1 MFFIFNLMALR
12 IALLLFL
19 ASHLS
24 VSVTSRSFTIE
35 NKCDFTIWPATYNYQ
50 GSVDTPGFILEKGE
64 KRTINTTS
72 SWKGYLWGR
81 TLCSRDSSAG
91 YFSCITGDCDSGTI
105 ECSKEAVPPATLAEF
120 NLVSDGG
127 NDYYDVSVINGYN
140 LPVLVTPENGLCKS
154 IGCDIDIKKTCPTEL
169 WMPDIRSND
178 PYACRTSCQKNQTR
192 ELCCVGHYQEVGI
205 PPQECKRTIYSETF
219 NRTCPGAYSYAYDS
233 NSSTFTCPY
242 SSNFVIQFCP
252 GPNRTTIP
260 KTGAGEKGKSLLK
273 LILIIGGSS
282 VFAMII
288 IIAIVIKAKA
298 NDRRKSDW
306 DGKNIEAVVMLKRF
320 SYVQVKKMTK
330 SFADVLGRGGFGT
343 VYKGKLPDSSRDVA
357 VKILKESNENGED
370 FINEVASMSRTSH
383 VNIVSLLGFC
393 YEGSKKAII
402 YEFMPNG
409 SLDKFISEKMSEKM
423 EWKTLYNIAVGVSR
437 GLEYL
442 HNRCVTRIVHFD
454 IKPQNIL
461 MDGES
466 CPKISDFGLAKLCK
480 NNESIMS
487 MLDTRGTAGYIAPE
501 VFSKN
506 FGGVSHKS
514 DVYSYGMVVLE
525 MIGARDKEKAQNF
538 ESNNKSSM
546 YFPDWIYKD
555 VEKGEI
561 MSFFE
566 DQITE
571 EEDET
576 LVKKMVLVGLWCIQ
590 TNPFDRPSM
599 NKVVEMLEGS
609 LEALMIPPKPLLSIP
624 AITAQRSAG
633 EVQDTSSFSKPSQDT
648 SLYSEEALQEITEEY
663 YLRSS

>member
-1 MFFIFNLMALR
+1 MQ
-12 IALLLFL
+12 
-19 ASHLS
+19 
-24 VSVTSRSFTIE
+24 VT
-35 NKCDFTIWPATYNYQ
+35 CC
-50 GSVDTPGFILEKGE
+50 GS
-64 KRTINTTS
+64 N
-72 SWKGYLWGR
+72 
-81 TLCSRDSSAG
+81 
-91 YFSCITGDCDSGTI
+91 
-105 ECSKEAVPPATLAEF
+105 
-120 NLVSDGG
+120 
-127 NDYYDVSVINGYN
+127 
-140 LPVLVTPENGLCKS
+140 
-154 IGCDIDIKKTCPTEL
+154 
-169 WMPDIRSND
+169 
-178 PYACRTSCQKNQTR
+178 
-192 ELCCVGHYQEVGI
+192 
-205 PPQECKRTIYSETF
+205 
-219 NRTCPGAYSYAYDS
+219 NR
-233 NSSTFTCPY
+233 
-242 SSNFVIQFCP
+242 
-252 GPNRTTIP
+252 IP
-260 KTGAGEKGKSLLK
+260 KTGAGEK
-273 LILIIGGSS
+273 GGSS

-409 SLDKFISEKMSEKM
+409 SLDKFISDKMSEKM

-525 MIGARDKEKAQNF
+525 MIGARDKEKAQKSG
-538 ESNNKSSM
+538 SNNKSM
-546 YFPDWIYKD
+546 YFPDWIYKG

-566 DQITE
+566 EQITE
-571 EEDET
+571 EDDEI
-576 LVKKMVLVGLWCIQ
+576 LVRKMVLVGLWCIQ

-599 NKVVEMLEGS
+599 SKVVEMLEGS
-609 LEALMIPPKPLLSIP
+609 PEALRIPPKPLLSIP
-624 AITAQRSAG
+624 AITVQGSAG
-633 EVQDTSSFSKPSQDT
+633 EVQDTSSQDI
-648 SLYSEEALQEITEEY
+648 SLYSEEAVQEITEEHS
-663 YLRSS
+663 LRSS

>member
-1 MFFIFNLMALR
+1 M
-12 IALLLFL
+12 
-19 ASHLS
+19 
-24 VSVTSRSFTIE
+24 
-35 NKCDFTIWPATYNYQ
+35 K
-50 GSVDTPGFILEKGE
+50 
-64 KRTINTTS
+64 
-72 SWKGYLWGR
+72 
-81 TLCSRDSSAG
+81 
-91 YFSCITGDCDSGTI
+91 
-105 ECSKEAVPPATLAEF
+105 
-120 NLVSDGG
+120 
-127 NDYYDVSVINGYN
+127 
-140 LPVLVTPENGLCKS
+140 KS
-154 IGCDIDIKKTCPTEL
+154 IWFWSL
-169 WMPDIRSND
+169 
-178 PYACRTSCQKNQTR
+178 
-192 ELCCVGHYQEVGI
+192 
-205 PPQECKRTIYSETF
+205 
-219 NRTCPGAYSYAYDS
+219 
-233 NSSTFTCPY
+233 
-242 SSNFVIQFCP
+242 VIQFCP
-252 GPNRTTIP
+252 GPTTTTSNNRSSTAEPPLAPSVSPSTK
-260 KTGAGEKGKSLLK
+260 KTLAGEK
-273 LILIIGGSS
+273 GGSS

-288 IIAIVIKAKA
+288 IIATVIKVRA
-298 NDRRKSDW
+298 NNRRKSDL

-320 SYVQVKKMTK
+320 SYAQVKKMTK

-343 VYKGKLPDSSRDVA
+343 VYKGKLPDGSRDVA

-461 MDGES
+461 MDGDS

-487 MLDTRGTAGYIAPE
+487 MLDARGTAGYIAPE

-525 MIGARDKEKAQNF
+525 MIGARDKEKAQKSG
-538 ESNNKSSM
+538 SNNRSM

-571 EEDET
+571 EDDEI
-576 LVKKMVLVGLWCIQ
+576 LVRKMVLVGLWCIQ

-599 NKVVEMLEGS
+599 SKVVEMLEGS
-609 LEALMIPPKPLLSIP
+609 PEALLIPPKPLLSIP
-624 AITAQRSAG
+624 AITVQRSAG

-648 SLYSEEALQEITEEY
+648 SLYSEDAVQEITEECS
-663 YLRSS
+663 LRSP

>member
-1 MFFIFNLMALR
+1 MALR

-50 GSVDTPGFILEKGE
+50 GSVDTTGFILEKGE

-252 GPNRTTIP
+252 GPNRTTNNRIP

>member
-1 MFFIFNLMALR
+1 MTFLIQFFAH
-12 IALLLFL
+12 LF
-19 ASHLS
+19 
-24 VSVTSRSFTIE
+24 I
-35 NKCDFTIWPATYNYQ
+35 
-50 GSVDTPGFILEKGE
+50 
-64 KRTINTTS
+64 
-72 SWKGYLWGR
+72 
-81 TLCSRDSSAG
+81 
-91 YFSCITGDCDSGTI
+91 CIYHI
-105 ECSKEAVPPATLAEF
+105 
-120 NLVSDGG
+120 
-127 NDYYDVSVINGYN
+127 
-140 LPVLVTPENGLCKS
+140 
-154 IGCDIDIKKTCPTEL
+154 
-169 WMPDIRSND
+169 
-178 PYACRTSCQKNQTR
+178 
-192 ELCCVGHYQEVGI
+192 
-205 PPQECKRTIYSETF
+205 TF
-219 NRTCPGAYSYAYDS
+219 YAYSL
-233 NSSTFTCPY
+233 
-242 SSNFVIQFCP
+242 V
-252 GPNRTTIP
+252 
-260 KTGAGEKGKSLLK
+260 
-273 LILIIGGSS
+273 GGSS
-282 VFAMII
+282 VFTMII
-288 IIAIVIKAKA
+288 IIVIVIKVRV
-298 NDRRKSDW
+298 NNRRKSDL
-306 DGKNIEAVVMLKRF
+306 DGKNIQAVVMLKRF
-320 SYVQVKKMTK
+320 SYAQVKKMTK

-343 VYKGKLPDSSRDVA
+343 VYKGKLPDGSRDVA

-461 MDGES
+461 MDGDS

-576 LVKKMVLVGLWCIQ
+576 LVKKMLLVGLWCIQ

-624 AITAQRSAG
+624 AIAAQRSAG

>member
-50 GSVDTPGFILEKGE
+50 GSVDTTGFILEKGE

-91 YFSCITGDCDSGTI
+91 YFSCITGDCDSGNI

-169 WMPDIRSND
+169 WMPDIKSND

-252 GPNRTTIP
+252 GPNRTTNNRIP

-343 VYKGKLPDSSRDVA
+343 
-357 VKILKESNENGED
+357 
-370 FINEVASMSRTSH
+370 
-383 VNIVSLLGFC
+383 
-393 YEGSKKAII
+393 
-402 YEFMPNG
+402 
-409 SLDKFISEKMSEKM
+409 
-423 EWKTLYNIAVGVSR
+423 
-437 GLEYL
+437 
-442 HNRCVTRIVHFD
+442 
-454 IKPQNIL
+454 
-461 MDGES
+461 
-466 CPKISDFGLAKLCK
+466 
-480 NNESIMS
+480 
-487 MLDTRGTAGYIAPE
+487 
-501 VFSKN
+501 
-506 FGGVSHKS
+506 
-514 DVYSYGMVVLE
+514 
-525 MIGARDKEKAQNF
+525 
-538 ESNNKSSM
+538 
-546 YFPDWIYKD
+546 
-555 VEKGEI
+555 GEI

-566 DQITE
+566 EQITE
-571 EEDET
+571 EDDEI
-576 LVKKMVLVGLWCIQ
+576 LVRKMVLVGLWCIQ

-599 NKVVEMLEGS
+599 SKVVEMLEGS
-609 LEALMIPPKPLLSIP
+609 PEALRIPPKPLLSIP
-624 AITAQRSAG
+624 AITVQGSAG
-633 EVQDTSSFSKPSQDT
+633 EVQDTSSQDI
-648 SLYSEEALQEITEEY
+648 SLYSEEAVQEITEEHS
-663 YLRSS
+663 LRSS

>member
-50 GSVDTPGFILEKGE
+50 GSVDTTGFILEKGE

-91 YFSCITGDCDSGTI
+91 YFSCITGDCDSGNI

-169 WMPDIRSND
+169 WMPDIKSND

-409 SLDKFISEKMSEKM
+409 SLDKFISDKMSEKM

-525 MIGARDKEKAQNF
+525 MIGARDKEKAQKSG
-538 ESNNKSSM
+538 SNNKSM
-546 YFPDWIYKD
+546 YFPDWIYKG

-566 DQITE
+566 EQITE
-571 EEDET
+571 EDDEI
-576 LVKKMVLVGLWCIQ
+576 LVRKMVLVGLWCIQ

-599 NKVVEMLEGS
+599 SKVVEMLEGS
-609 LEALMIPPKPLLSIP
+609 PEALRIPPKPLLSIP
-624 AITAQRSAG
+624 AITVQGSAG
-633 EVQDTSSFSKPSQDT
+633 EVQDTSSQDI
-648 SLYSEEALQEITEEY
+648 SLYSEEAVQEITEEHS
-663 YLRSS
+663 LRSS